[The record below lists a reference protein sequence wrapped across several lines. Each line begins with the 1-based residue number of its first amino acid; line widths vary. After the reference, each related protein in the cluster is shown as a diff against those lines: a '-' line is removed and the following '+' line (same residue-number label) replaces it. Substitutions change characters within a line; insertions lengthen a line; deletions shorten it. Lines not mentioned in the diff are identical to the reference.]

1 MKTPVLIA
9 ALLLGALSPARA
21 EDLGTLEG
29 GWPARDIDEIRVE
42 FPVGTLIIESSDEP
56 DIRAQLG
63 VRCKHDGRRCF
74 ERSKDL
80 RLVTQVAGRT
90 RHLKLEG
97 MPKFGNH
104 GLEVTLRVAVP
115 KALGVEAEMGVGD
128 CRIEGI
134 VRDLH
139 VELGVGDV
147 NVALRERDVR
157 SVRLTVGVGDA
168 KLHHGNQAQVVSGLL
183 GRKVRW
189 EEGTGGARVSIELGV
204 GDVDVRLD

>member
-9 ALLLGALSPARA
+9 TLLLGALSPARA

-29 GWPARDIDEIRVE
+29 KWPARDIEEIRVE

-63 VRCKHDGRRCF
+63 VRCRRGRSRCI
-74 ERSKDL
+74 ERSKQL

-97 MPKFGNH
+97 MPKLGTR

-115 KALGVEAEMGVGD
+115 QALAVEAEMGVGD

-139 VELGVGDV
+139 VELGVGDL
-147 NVALRERDVR
+147 NVVLRERDVR

-168 KLHHGNQAQVVSGLL
+168 RLRHGNQAQVVSGLL

-189 EEGTGGARVSIELGV
+189 EEGTGASRVTIELGV
-204 GDVDVRLD
+204 GDIDVRLD

>member
-1 MKTPVLIA
+1 MKTPFLVT
-9 ALLLGALSPARA
+9 ALLLGAFSPARA
-21 EDLGTLEG
+21 EELGTLEG
-29 GWPARDIDEIRVE
+29 GWPAGDIDEIRVE
-42 FPVGTLIIESSDEP
+42 FPVGSLFIESSDDPE
-56 DIRAQLG
+56 IRAQLR
-63 VRCKHDGRRCF
+63 VRCKHGGNRCR
-74 ERSKDL
+74 ERSKEL

-97 MPKFGNH
+97 MPKLGTR
-104 GLEVTLRVAVP
+104 GLEVTLRVTVP
-115 KALGVEAEMGVGD
+115 KSLAVDAEMGVGE

-189 EEGTGGARVSIELGV
+189 EDGTGASRVVVELGV
-204 GDVDVRLD
+204 GDIDVRLD

>member
-1 MKTPVLIA
+1 MSTPVLIA
-9 ALLLGALSPARA
+9 ALLLGTLSPARA

-29 GWPARDIDEIRVE
+29 GWPARDTDEIRVE

-56 DIRAQLG
+56 EIHAQLS
-63 VRCKHDGRRCF
+63 VRCRRGGRRCF
-74 ERSKDL
+74 ERSRHL
-80 RLVTQVAGRT
+80 RLVTQVAGHT

-97 MPKFGNH
+97 MPKFGGH

-115 KALGVEAEMGVGD
+115 KTLAVEAEMGVGD

-189 EEGTGGARVSIELGV
+189 EDGSGASRVSIELGV
-204 GDVDVRLD
+204 GDIDVRLD